1 MKRDDA
7 IAELKDAFG
16 GKNIVVQNLQAEPGM
31 QLAIVTAPQRVP
43 NRDLESQVAF
53 KLPEEITGRPQ
64 QFVEPHM
71 ALPSGAQPINAS
83 TQELIGRLW
92 KTWSLN
98 TPWDGARHTL
108 SQLVDTVIKQWDR

>member
-7 IAELKDAFG
+7 IADLVGTFG
-16 GKNIVVQNLQAEPGM
+16 RKNIVIEDLQVEPGM
-31 QLAIVTAPQRVP
+31 KLAIITAPQQVS
-43 NRDLESQVAF
+43 NRDVKSQVAF
-53 KLPEEITGRPQ
+53 KLAEVISGRPQ

-71 ALPSGAQPINAS
+71 TLSNGAQPNNAN
-83 TQELIGRLW
+83 TQELNGRLW

-98 TPWDGARHTL
+98 TSWDAGRHTL